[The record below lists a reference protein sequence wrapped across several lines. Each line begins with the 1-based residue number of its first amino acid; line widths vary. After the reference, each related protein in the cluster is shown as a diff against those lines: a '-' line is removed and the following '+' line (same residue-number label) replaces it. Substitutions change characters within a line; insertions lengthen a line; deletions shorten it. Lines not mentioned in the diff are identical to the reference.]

1 MDCINV
7 NFDNLDNIYLLDT
20 VFNISNYNGLPFK
33 NSSVVNDILRNNA
46 VSGISLNKEFT
57 PSTKY
62 ILEFDYYTSASN
74 CNGFYFGADPSLE
87 DGVSINN
94 SDTGLHIVVDISNT
108 YVETFNGT
116 SFPTNVYTHTSN
128 LFTSGTH
135 HIRIVRNNT
144 NVTFY
149 IDDVEL
155 YTYTNAKYN
164 TIGLNKWG
172 GGYNTISIDS
182 LDNSITNLE
191 YDTGWQTITIT
202 NNKFAHYNN
211 DQILQI
217 RKVGR
222 IVELTGSL
230 RSTSNMTLNAT
241 EVKVATIP
249 TEYRPTNY
257 IFGLMQGTQT
267 SVFLVTINMSNG
279 ALNVS
284 RYRSSTT
291 YSSVASGS
299 WFPIHLTWIV

>member
-1 MDCINV
+1 MVSEECKKIYNKLNTFVTKVIN
-7 NFDNLDNIYLLDT
+7 
-20 VFNISNYNGLPFK
+20 
-33 NSSVVNDILRNNA
+33 R
-46 VSGISLNKEFT
+46 
-57 PSTKY
+57 
-62 ILEFDYYTSASN
+62 
-74 CNGFYFGADPSLE
+74 
-87 DGVSINN
+87 
-94 SDTGLHIVVDISNT
+94 
-108 YVETFNGT
+108 
-116 SFPTNVYTHTSN
+116 
-128 LFTSGTH
+128 
-135 HIRIVRNNT
+135 
-144 NVTFY
+144 
-149 IDDVEL
+149 DVQPQ
-155 YTYTNAKYN
+155 
-164 TIGLNKWG
+164 
-172 GGYNTISIDS
+172 IDS